1 MEDKIIYTEGCICD
15 NLEINKSYASEI
27 SIEEKR
33 RICHKIIDQ
42 LYDETD
48 LEQLLINTTQEHGKS
63 KYIGTCDECGDS
75 IYTYTLT
82 L

>member
-1 MEDKIIYTEGCICD
+1 MEDKIIYTEGCICGSLD
-15 NLEINKSYASEI
+15 INKFSASGI

-33 RICHKIIDQ
+33 RICHKIVDQ
-42 LYDETD
+42 LYDESD
-48 LEQLLINTTQEHGKS
+48 LERLLIDTAQEYGEPT
-63 KYIGTCDECGDS
+63 YIGTCDECGDS